1 MYKQQRNLEMSYT
14 RSIHKHTVVLY
25 IWWPLASRHI
35 YWFAAFQWLVQREAL
50 LCGLPSG
57 HVHCAVYTKVLPVH
71 KAQNANAGTTHLEPF
86 YTLYSMHA
94 CTHVC
99 MIMSYTPANKIARP
113 TTHHQRERIKD
124 VSIVAWLQFVL
135 VMLVWCYSSTCT
147 PQLYGILPE
156 QQPSSLCHLRWFGRQ
171 FCWVEW
177 WCTSSSA
184 GPSATG
190 TSLSPL
196 CPQLH
201 CTAAE
206 VHRW

>member
-1 MYKQQRNLEMSYT
+1 MVTSCQQAHLLICCISMARAKGGTPVWAAKWSCALRCLHKSAPSPQSTKCQCRNYT
-14 RSIHKHTVVLY
+14 PRTFLHTVQY
-25 IWWPLASRHI
+25 
-35 YWFAAFQWLVQREAL
+35 
-50 LCGLPSG
+50 
-57 HVHCAVYTKVLPVH
+57 
-71 KAQNANAGTTHLEPF
+71 
-86 YTLYSMHA
+86 A